1 MEENDKGLELAYKI
15 GELLNGYS
23 VGDGIAAL
31 MAVLKS
37 IVDSHV
43 SSKFEKMK
51 LVITLIS
58 DLSDKGMEI
67 INHNEI

>member
-1 MEENDKGLELAYKI
+1 MEEKDKGLELAYKI
-15 GELLNGYS
+15 SGLLKGHS
-23 VGDGIAAL
+23 VGESINAL

-43 SSKFEKMK
+43 NGEFEKIK

-58 DLSDKGMEI
+58 DLSNKGMKI
-67 INHNEI
+67 ITNNEE